1 MNVAGRPPA
10 SDEGDVMSWKIE
22 GRYFENCPCDAPC
35 PCTASFDLGADT
47 ERCTP
52 VLAFHVDSGE
62 VEGVDVS
69 GLSVVALADTPRVMT
84 EGDWRLGVFI
94 DEAASDEQAEKLGA
108 VFSGALGGPMEA
120 LGPLIG
126 ENLGVERTA
135 IEFASEGGNHSL
147 KVGDAIEIEVEDIV
161 PFGSSSGKPARMVD
175 IFHPAGT
182 ELTIGRAKSAR
193 VDAFGMSFAN
203 DPGTSGFST
212 QFSWAA

>member
-1 MNVAGRPPA
+1 
-10 SDEGDVMSWKIE
+10 MSWKIE

-35 PCTASFDLGADT
+35 PCTASLDLGADV

-69 GLSVVALADTPRVMT
+69 GLSVVAVADTPRVMS

-108 VFSGALGGPMEA
+108 VFGGELGGPMEA

-126 ENLGVERTA
+126 ENLGVERA
-135 IEFASEGGNHSL
+135 PIEFSSEGGSHRL
-147 KVGDAIEIEVEDIV
+147 KVGEAIEIEVEDII
-161 PFGSSSGKPARMVD
+161 PFGSESGKPARLVD
-175 IFHPAGT
+175 IFHPTNT
-182 ELTIGRAKSAR
+182 ELNLGRAKSSR
-193 VDAFGMSFAN
+193 VNAFGMDYAN

-212 QFSWAA
+212 TFSWAA